1 MEDMQPHYDDEIDL
15 VDLFKTI
22 WDGKWQIIGAV
33 VVAAV
38 AAVGVLRS
46 LPNEFTATTEIRPV
60 ATTEADRYSESNAL
74 GFFRV
79 DRERL
84 QNTFIEELRD
94 GDVLVQ
100 AVKRF
105 GLIDRAT
112 FDSDAEYQE
121 AVLQYAD
128 SIELLPPANQDGSER
143 GSVRENWSL
152 VGKYHDGV
160 VWREVLRF
168 SRDTAVTRAR
178 AGLAKR
184 FDLAMSVAERNKMFE
199 IEDLKTQMSNAR
211 LDFDKR
217 MEEFEMRQQFE
228 LEDVKT
234 QIENI
239 VEDYERKITDRL
251 AFLEEQAEI
260 ARKLGVSK
268 NTIEAQT
275 FATQAGFVAN
285 VQTDVP
291 FYLRGYEAI
300 EKEIELI
307 KLREDKRAFMT
318 GLFELET
325 QQRQM
330 IQDKTLQRAEQ
341 EKAFLEGSV
350 VVERQIRALEQD
362 LTLERARLLFDQT
375 PVVTGEGFVAVSMVI
390 EGTDFHVKRSKLMIL
405 VLVVLLTGMLA
416 VIYVLISSAMRK
428 RANQESVV

>member
-1 MEDMQPHYDDEIDL
+1 MEDMQPRYDDEIDL

-46 LPNEFTATTEIRPV
+46 LPNEFTATTEIRSV
-60 ATTEADRYSESNAL
+60 ATAEADRYSESNAL
-74 GFFRV
+74 GFFKV
-79 DRERL
+79 DEERL
-84 QNTFIEELRD
+84 QQTFIEELQY

-112 FDSDAEYQE
+112 FDSDAEYE
-121 AVLQYAD
+121 EEVLEYAD

-143 GSVRENWSL
+143 GAVRENWSL
-152 VGKYHDGV
+152 VGEYHDEA
-160 VWREVLRF
+160 VWKNALRF
-168 SRDTAVTRAR
+168 IRETASGSARNTLRARFETAVR
-178 AGLAKR
+178 
-184 FDLAMSVAERNKMFE
+184 EREIQDSFE
-199 IEDLKTQMSNAR
+199 SEDLQQQIDNII
-211 LDFDKR
+211 LDYQR
-217 MEEFEMRQQFE
+217 
-228 LEDVKT
+228 
-234 QIENI
+234 
-239 VEDYERKITDRL
+239 ITSDRL
-251 AFLEEQAEI
+251 AFLKEQAQL
-260 ARKLGVSK
+260 ARTLGVAK

-275 FATQAGFVAN
+275 FGGQNAMVAN
-285 VQTDVP
+285 LQMDTP

-300 EKEIELI
+300 EKEIALI
-307 KLREDKRAFMT
+307 ESREDIEAFAA
-318 GLFELET
+318 GLFDLEKEL
-325 QQRQM
+325 RD
-330 IQDKTLQRAEQ
+330 I
-341 EKAFLEGSV
+341 
-350 VVERQIRALEQD
+350 EQD

-390 EGTDFHVKRSKLMIL
+390 EGTDFDVKRSKLMIL